1 MTITQ
6 IILITIIGIVGGI
19 SAGLLGLGGGVII
32 IPFLVYVMGVD
43 QLTAQGTTL
52 AMMLP
57 PIGLVAAYSYYKQ
70 GHVRI
75 DYAIMLAIFF
85 IIGSYF
91 GAKLSFMISLSTL
104 KKIFGIFIVLMG
116 LKMIF
121 SK

>member
-19 SAGLLGLGGGVII
+19 SAGLFGLGGGVII